1 MSTKGASILEADAR
15 IRTADPFITS
25 EVLYQLS
32 YVGGASKCSRAS
44 GYLID
49 TVRALRPR
57 EPGSRLGG
65 RSPTS
70 PGS

>member
-1 MSTKGASILEADAR
+1 
-15 IRTADPFITS
+15 
-25 EVLYQLS
+25 V
-32 YVGGASKCSRAS
+32 
-44 GYLID
+44 ID
-49 TVRALRPR
+49 TVRELRFP

>member
-1 MSTKGASILEADAR
+1 
-15 IRTADPFITS
+15 
-25 EVLYQLS
+25 
-32 YVGGASKCSRAS
+32 
-44 GYLID
+44 LID
-49 TVRALRPR
+49 TVRALRLP